1 MIVQW
6 NQDEYLYVLTTTCQ
20 KAFIL
25 RPYVQHRILR
35 LGSMSKE
42 RARGQD
48 RGHHYVLPTKWENIL
63 FLVRITPTPV
73 LILSAAISFEP
84 VGGF

>member
-1 MIVQW
+1 
-6 NQDEYLYVLTTTCQ
+6 
-20 KAFIL
+20 
-25 RPYVQHRILR
+25 
-35 LGSMSKE
+35 MSKE

-63 FLVRITPTPV
+63 FLVRITPAPV